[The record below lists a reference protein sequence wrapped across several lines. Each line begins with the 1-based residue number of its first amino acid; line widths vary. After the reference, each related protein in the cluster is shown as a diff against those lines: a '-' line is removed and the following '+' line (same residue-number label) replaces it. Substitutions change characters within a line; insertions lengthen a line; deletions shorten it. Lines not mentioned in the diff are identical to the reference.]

1 MLNPAASIDEN
12 PSPNPFV
19 SPIKKPAL
27 SISGP
32 IKIKVV
38 LVGDTAVGKSAMI
51 TSYLNN
57 QFSDEYEPTVL
68 DVYKGTKNVKKKQY
82 EIEIH
87 DTSGD
92 EHLGVN
98 LKLQYKGADCFMI
111 CVAADKPRSLLHE
124 NISMWKAKIQE
135 IEAEKPIALILTKGD
150 LVEMVEEP
158 VTLEQIKS
166 EKIT

>member
-1 MLNPAASIDEN
+1 MLNPAASTDEN

-98 LKLQYKGADCFMI
+98 RRVQYKDADCFMI
-111 CVAADKPRSLLHE
+111 CVAANQPSSFEH
-124 NISMWKAKIQE
+124 ISMWKHEIQE